1 MTEAGSTSRTR
12 EDVDTRVRA
21 ERERLIAV
29 LEGLSEVQWD
39 TPSLCAGWTVRN
51 VVVHLLMP
59 YELSVPRFL
68 VLLARSRFSF
78 DRLADRF
85 ATTDRRS
92 TAELLAALRAT
103 EGRVFNVPGAPVE
116 APLSH
121 LVCHAEDVYR
131 PLGIAS
137 PTELGNVVIVLDEL
151 TRPGSP
157 ANFVPGLR
165 DGLAFSATDTQWRTG
180 EGLEVSG
187 PAAALMTTVIG
198 RTAALGELS
207 GDGVAVLQ
215 ARLHANRAGA

>member
-12 EDVDTRVRA
+12 EDVDASVRA
-21 ERERLIAV
+21 ERERLIGV
-29 LEGLSEVQWD
+29 LERLDEAQWAA
-39 TPSLCAGWTVRN
+39 PSLCAGWSVRDL
-51 VVVHLLMP
+51 VVHLLMP

-68 VLLARSRFSF
+68 VLLARARFSF

-85 ATTDRRS
+85 ARTDGRPPS
-92 TAELLAALRAT
+92 EVVAALRAT

-131 PLGIAS
+131 PLGIPS
-137 PTELGNVVIVLDEL
+137 PTELSNVVIVLDEL
-151 TRPGSP
+151 TRPGSR

-165 DGLAFSATDTQWRTG
+165 DGLALSATDAQWRSG

-198 RTAALGELS
+198 RTAALDELS
-207 GDGVAVLQ
+207 GEGVDLLR
-215 ARLHANRAGA
+215 ARLQRD